1 MKKIMDV
8 NVWQVVKITKN
19 LIPLIRHSHYD
30 GRNRLV
36 FHSSYLGR
44 IMEPGNVPFS
54 VSKMALEGI
63 CDSIRLE
70 NGKEFDVSVIEPG
83 IFCQNSPYLISKSNF
98 EKIQDRIYSEMS
110 EDSKKLI
117 SKDDFG
123 ERLEYC
129 TSRLNGFNNL
139 DHVIDDYLHALFRFL
154 SFMTP
159 CFCDQQWSS
168 IKRTVRKNKNCQSKL
183 PIRNQ

>member
-1 MKKIMDV
+1 
-8 NVWQVVKITKN
+8 
-19 LIPLIRHSHYD
+19 
-30 GRNRLV
+30 
-36 FHSSYLGR
+36 
-44 IMEPGNVPFS
+44 MEPGNVPFS

-139 DHVIDDYLHALFRFL
+139 DHVIDDYLHALFRYRL
-154 SFMTP
+154 YCSEMIT
-159 CFCDQQWSS
+159 C
-168 IKRTVRKNKNCQSKL
+168 
-183 PIRNQ
+183 